1 MHKLEADI
9 NELERLE
16 VELAADMALERQILA
31 RSQRVLVE
39 EVIKVKEGTNL
50 EDIAAD
56 MERIKEEEKI
66 VR

>member
-1 MHKLEADI
+1 MHELEADI

>member
-50 EDIAAD
+50 
-56 MERIKEEEKI
+56 
-66 VR
+66 